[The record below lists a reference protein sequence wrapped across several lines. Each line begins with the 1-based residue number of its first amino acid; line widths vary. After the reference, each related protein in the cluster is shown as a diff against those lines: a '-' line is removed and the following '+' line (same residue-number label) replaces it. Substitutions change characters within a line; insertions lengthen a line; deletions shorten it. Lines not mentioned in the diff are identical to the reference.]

1 MLNKNG
7 EFLWGLYYSEV
18 SNTLVLVILS
28 CSSFRI
34 LQMGCF
40 IYYSYLNEDK
50 KKVYSRHSHN
60 LYIDYK
66 F

>member
-28 CSSFRI
+28 YSRFRI
-34 LQMGCF
+34 LQ
-40 IYYSYLNEDK
+40 N
-50 KKVYSRHSHN
+50 V
-60 LYIDYK
+60 K